1 MLHDSQHTAKLK
13 KNPFNWTVILSK
25 SESDVLKHV
34 NVYEQISVQF
44 FPFKMKKLLLSKHD
58 LMNAYVLMLQV
69 TVLKIHNLFHKWF
82 ESV

>member
-44 FPFKMKKLLLSKHD
+44 FPFKMKKIAAIKTRSYECVCF
-58 LMNAYVLMLQV
+58 NV
-69 TVLKIHNLFHKWF
+69 TSNSFKNT
-82 ESV
+82 